1 MEIFIPVAA
10 VVLVAFFVG
19 YLQRG
24 KQKISCPTCDSSQVR
39 VVDQQ
44 LKELKQ
50 DQTMGYAVKLDV
62 RLIMETQY
70 RCQACNHSWTV
81 IAPET

>member
-1 MEIFIPVAA
+1 MGIIVPISAVALIVIFVAY
-10 VVLVAFFVG
+10 VC
-19 YLQRG
+19 RG
-24 KQKISCPTCDSSQVR
+24 QIKMSCPECNNSQVR
-39 VVDQQ
+39 TVDKQ

-62 RLIMETQY
+62 KLIIETRY
-70 RCQACNHSWTV
+70 RCQACSHSWTV